1 MQTHMN
7 RSKAKVIYFSKN
19 FKISQFINFNV
30 EQTWIVT
37 GKRISLSRIIISP
50 ALLCSKCII
59 IFENDLVDNYQPPY
73 ELDRLSRFTQDQQ
86 VSLLINGRARSPWR
100 ELDRGSVISG
110 RIVKQEIYHRD
121 KSREFIIVSVFK
133 FFITILVAV
142 KSHKAVLYRGLLSCF
157 PWWTPRPVT
166 EVAFHAAWEGC
177 IFKMWFQPLRV
188 ANLNSLSRGLIAA
201 PEDS

>member
-1 MQTHMN
+1 MN

-50 ALLCSKCII
+50 ALLYSKCII

-86 VSLLINGRARSPWR
+86 VSLLINGRALTVEGTRSW
-100 ELDRGSVISG
+100 
-110 RIVKQEIYHRD
+110 QRD
-121 KSREFIIVSVFK
+121 LWSNR
-133 FFITILVAV
+133 
-142 KSHKAVLYRGLLSCF
+142 KAGNLS
-157 PWWTPRPVT
+157 
-166 EVAFHAAWEGC
+166 
-177 IFKMWFQPLRV
+177 
-188 ANLNSLSRGLIAA
+188 S
-201 PEDS
+201 